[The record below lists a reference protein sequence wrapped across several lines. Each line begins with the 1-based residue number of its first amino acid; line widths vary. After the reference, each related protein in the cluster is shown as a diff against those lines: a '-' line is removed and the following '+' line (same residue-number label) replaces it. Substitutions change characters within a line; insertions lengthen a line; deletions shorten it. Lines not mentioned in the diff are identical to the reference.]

1 MMRLSMLLL
10 AAVVVSAMVL
20 VHSQYET
27 RRLFVEHEKALK
39 EAARLDMELDRLTV
53 ERRAQ
58 ATPLRVEQ
66 LARQQLQMRN
76 PPPGITQYVAA
87 PGASTEAAPR
97 EAAK

>member
-1 MMRLSMLLL
+1 MMRLSMVLL
-10 AAVVVSAMVL
+10 ALVVASAMVL

-39 EAARLDMELDRLTV
+39 EAARLDTDLERLTV

-66 LARQQLQMRN
+66 IARQQLQMRN
-76 PPPGITQYVAA
+76 PPPGITQYVTAT
-87 PGASTEAAPR
+87 GASSAPAR
-97 EAAK
+97 QVSP

>member
-1 MMRLSMLLL
+1 MMRLSMVLLI
-10 AAVVVSAMVL
+10 AVVASAMVL

-39 EAARLDMELDRLTV
+39 EAARLDMELERLTV

-76 PPPGITQYVAA
+76 PSPGITQYVTAPSAA
-87 PGASTEAAPR
+87 QEAKR
-97 EAAK
+97 

>member
-1 MMRLSMLLL
+1 MTRLSIVLLM
-10 AAVVVSAMVL
+10 AVVGSAMYL

-27 RRLFVEHEKALK
+27 RRLFVEHEKTVK
-39 EAARLDMELDRLTV
+39 EAARLEMELDRLSV

-87 PGASTEAAPR
+87 PGAPMR
-97 EAAK
+97 EASK